1 MINRKSVTIKIK
13 ITSGKESSIIIS
25 SYTSLSSEDSQ
36 KMTNDERL
44 NYLKSE
50 RIIIKDSNVSLFEL
64 TSGIEKLMK
73 IYTENVKSNSI
84 IWNVSG
90 SAGTQP

>member
-64 TSGIEKLMK
+64 TSEIEKLMK

-84 IWNVSG
+84 IWN
-90 SAGTQP
+90 

>member
-84 IWNVSG
+84 IWN
-90 SAGTQP
+90 